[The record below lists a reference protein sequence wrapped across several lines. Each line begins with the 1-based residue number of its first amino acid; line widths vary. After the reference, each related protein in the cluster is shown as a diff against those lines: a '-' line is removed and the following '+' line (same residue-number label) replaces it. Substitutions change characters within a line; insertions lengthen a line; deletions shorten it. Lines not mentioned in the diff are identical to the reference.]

1 MINMIHTTPTKKTVK
16 ELQTMHSETK
26 MYVDDA
32 VQRFAGV
39 WSVDQERK
47 YIRSVFYHR
56 AASAMV
62 VSVIESA
69 IEASEAEGD
78 MVGKERLQGLFDDG
92 YRRQN
97 LDGLQRGTTIRRF
110 LNDEVSVKGTF
121 PGIDGERYTYSD
133 YVTFSKLDE
142 PVRNWF
148 MQCPIVVTE
157 LDNVPDKEHSP
168 IFTELQMGTP
178 LNKQEQRNALR
189 TPIAQY
195 VRTKSNDEEAIEDV
209 FNNVESYGINQQK
222 RMLHSELYVQTIMA
236 VTPGFSDKS
245 IGHKEIDEFYRLGL
259 EFEKTSE
266 VPEYSNQKLTHH
278 AQVWGDLKRA
288 ISSLKIK
295 GKTPQRTF
303 WAMVG
308 VCDHLRRKNYT
319 IFDYPDFAKAVYDL
333 DRKLVE
339 DSKKQQGRDIANA
352 KTDEEREAANDD
364 DRYYWRKC
372 NRNSSGVARTAR
384 MRELCKEFDNLNKD
398 FDFATPAS
406 AMAAK

>member
-1 MINMIHTTPTKKTVK
+1 MLNMIISTPTKKTVK

-39 WSVDQERK
+39 WSVEQERK
-47 YIRSVFYHR
+47 YIRSVFNHR

-69 IEASEAEGD
+69 IEASEVAGD
-78 MVGKERLQGLFDDG
+78 EVGKERLQGLFNDG
-92 YRRQN
+92 YRKQN
-97 LDGLQRGTTIRRF
+97 LDGLQRDTTIKRF
-110 LNDEVSVKGTF
+110 LNDDISVKGTF
-121 PGIDGERYTYSD
+121 PGIDGKYHTYND
-133 YVTFSKLDE
+133 YVTFSKLGE

-157 LDNVPDKEHSP
+157 LDNVPDREHSP
-168 IFTELQMGTP
+168 IFTELQLGTP

-195 VRTKSNDEEAIEDV
+195 VRTKSNDEESIEDV
-209 FNNVESYGINQQK
+209 FNRVESYGAKQQK
-222 RMLHSELYVQTIMA
+222 RMSHSELYVQTLMA

-245 IGHKEIDEFYRLGL
+245 IGHNEVDAFYRLGL
-259 EFEKTSE
+259 EYEKTSE
-266 VPEYSNQKLTHH
+266 VPAYSAQNLTHH
-278 AQVWGDLKRA
+278 GAVWGDLKRA

-303 WAMVG
+303 WAMLG
-308 VCDHLRRKNYT
+308 VCDYLRRKNFV
-319 IFDYPDFAKAVYDL
+319 IFDFPDFAKAVYDL

-339 DSKKQQGRDIANA
+339 DSKKQQGRDIDNA
-352 KTDEEREAANDD
+352 ATDADREAANDD

-384 MRELCKEFDNLNKD
+384 MTELCTEFEELNKH
-398 FDFATPAS
+398 FDYATPAS
-406 AMAAK
+406 LAAK